1 MSNEDD
7 LLDTDRI
14 LNSMRI
20 ILTDER
26 VESAL
31 RLDVA
36 RDQEEKEKMINARKA
51 TLGQIQDQQHKIES
65 KLELLHDLLNVKR
78 EIS

>member
-36 RDQEEKEKMINARKA
+36 RDQEEKQKMIDGRKS

>member
-1 MSNEDD
+1 MHTPISKTGE
-7 LLDTDRI
+7 I
-14 LNSMRI
+14 LGSMRSV
-20 ILTDER
+20 LMDER
-26 VESAL
+26 IEVAL

-36 RDQEEKEKMINARKA
+36 RDQEEKQKMINSRKS